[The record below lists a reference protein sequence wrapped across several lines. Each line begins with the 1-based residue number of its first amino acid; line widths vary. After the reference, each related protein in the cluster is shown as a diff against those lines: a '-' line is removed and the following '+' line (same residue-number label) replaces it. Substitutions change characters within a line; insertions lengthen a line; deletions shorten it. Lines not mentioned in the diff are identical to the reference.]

1 MTASASELRLALNE
15 KNPRYHESGRK
26 VELWREF
33 VTSSEHKTGFISW
46 TRVSIALPHNI
57 SHDFELEFSASIGYR
72 RTDTG
77 SRNRQI
83 IALDNISLSKEC
95 FGIGMFFTL
104 ISRLFVMFDEQIFY
118 SDNFY
123 SAGVPESEIR
133 FLSPAFIPEPGLPF
147 AIPTNNTIKSKKL
160 FKLFKFFIDLMTII
174 R

>member
-104 ISRLFVMFDEQIFY
+104 MSR
-118 SDNFY
+118 
-123 SAGVPESEIR
+123 
-133 FLSPAFIPEPGLPF
+133 
-147 AIPTNNTIKSKKL
+147 
-160 FKLFKFFIDLMTII
+160 FFIRIIFIRQVFPKVKFDFFLQLSFLNPVYHLLFPQII
-174 R
+174 RLKVRNYSNYSNFS